1 MPFLLLA
8 WGEQKVKKWQGQGE
22 KKHAQLMVLHSVRG
36 RLSQQ
41 TKQKGQRS
49 APWFPLSHWIKYILE
64 IQNNTV
70 EISRT

>member
-41 TKQKGQRS
+41 TKQKRPKKRS
-49 APWFPLSHWIKYILE
+49 LVPS
-64 IQNNTV
+64 
-70 EISRT
+70 

>member
-41 TKQKGQRS
+41 GKQKGQ
-49 APWFPLSHWIKYILE
+49 AKTNFGKTHHILHGFE
-64 IQNNTV
+64 LIHN
-70 EISRT
+70 